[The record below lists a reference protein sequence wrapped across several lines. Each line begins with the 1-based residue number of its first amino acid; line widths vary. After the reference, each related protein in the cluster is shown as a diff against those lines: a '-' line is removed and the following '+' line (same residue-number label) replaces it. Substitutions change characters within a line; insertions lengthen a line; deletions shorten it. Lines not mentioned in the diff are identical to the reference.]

1 MPFGLPHDASTN
13 GHQVDAVFGYLT
25 FTTALCFGVMATI
38 LIIAVV
44 FHRQGGRGQ
53 VRYTHGNR
61 WRDRAVAGGVGL
73 LVLLGIDLVTVVRSA
88 GPLRT
93 GFWSYP
99 DGDGNAV
106 RIEVLAQQW
115 AWNFRY
121 AGPDGQF
128 NTADDV
134 LTLND
139 LRVPVNRP
147 IYLQLTSKDVV
158 HSFYLP
164 NFRTKV
170 DAIPGT
176 ITRLWFQS
184 RETGVFEIACAQHC
198 GTWHYRMRGELTALS
213 ANDFET
219 WTRRSAEDA
228 RLRFDPADGEAHN
241 GWPWMP
247 AR

>member
-1 MPFGLPHDASTN
+1 MPYGLPHDASAN
-13 GHQVDAVFGYLT
+13 GHRVDAVFGYLT
-25 FTTALCFGVMATI
+25 FSTALCFAVMATI
-38 LIIAVV
+38 LIVAVV
-44 FHRQGGRGQ
+44 FHRQGSHRP

-61 WRDRAVAGGVGL
+61 WRDRAVAAGVGL
-73 LVLLGIDLVTVVRSA
+73 VVLVGIDLVTVVRSA
-88 GPLRT
+88 GPLRA

-99 DGDGNAV
+99 DGDSNAL

-121 AGPDGQF
+121 PGADGQF
-128 NTADDV
+128 DTADDV
-134 LTLND
+134 VTLND

-147 IYLQLTSKDVV
+147 VYLQLTSKDVV

-176 ITRLWFQS
+176 VTRLWFQA
-184 RETGVFEIACAQHC
+184 REPGVFEIACAQHC

-213 ANDFET
+213 ARDFDI
-219 WTRRSAEDA
+219 WMRRAAEDA
-228 RLRFDPADGEAHN
+228 RLRFDAADRDAHN
-241 GWPWMP
+241 GWAWMP